1 VTTHQYCTFVVDD
14 SLYGI
19 SVEYVQELLRN
30 QRMTPIPL
38 APPAVCGLINLRGQ
52 IVPAID
58 ARERLHLPP
67 REGASDDGFW
77 PSDVPPPMNV
87 VVRTP
92 RGSVALVVDS
102 IGDVLEVSEDHFEE
116 IPDTVQRAGKE
127 FILAACK
134 LENRLLFILDAFG
147 LTGTSSDTGLSPL
160 H

>member
-19 SVEYVQELLRN
+19 SVEFVQELLRN

-38 APPAVCGLINLRGQ
+38 APASVCGLINLRGQ

-58 ARERLHLPP
+58 ARQRLHLPP
-67 REGASDDGFW
+67 RAGATDDGFW
-77 PSDVPPPMNV
+77 PDDLPPPMNV
-87 VVRTP
+87 VLRTP
-92 RGSVALVVDS
+92 RGSVAVIVDS
-102 IGDVLEVSEDHFEE
+102 IGDVLEVSQDAFEE

-134 LENRLLFILDAFG
+134 LDDRLLFILDAIG
-147 LTGTSSDTGLSPL
+147 LTGTSADSGLSPL